1 MDFTITDVVY
11 LAMAVRA
18 MLEKDLS
25 LTDRDAYE
33 KLWCKLKLSHKGKKI
48 AETFNEPTKTYF
60 DILNEARGQKGV

>member
-18 MLEKDLS
+18 MLEKE
-25 LTDRDAYE
+25 LTPIDRQNYE
-33 KLWCKLKLSHKGKKI
+33 KIWMKLKLSHKGKKI